1 MPKRIL
7 DRLRR
12 ADAWAVD
19 QARMGLLSALLLA
32 AAACGGQQN
41 AATITLSEFTIRPK
55 GVTLKAG
62 QPATLTLVNG
72 GKVEH
77 NLKLDPAVTDT
88 PFPEVLKPGERAT
101 VSFVPKATGAFQYAC
116 TIPGHAPAGMTGTV
130 TVGD

>member
-1 MPKRIL
+1 MTNRIL

-12 ADAWAVD
+12 ADRWVVD
-19 QARMGLLSALLLA
+19 QTRLGFLSVLLLA
-32 AAACGGQQN
+32 ASACGGQQN
-41 AATITLSEFTIRPK
+41 AATITLSEFTIKPK

-62 QPATLTLVNG
+62 QPATLTLVNS

-88 PFPEVLKPGERAT
+88 PFPEALKPGERAT